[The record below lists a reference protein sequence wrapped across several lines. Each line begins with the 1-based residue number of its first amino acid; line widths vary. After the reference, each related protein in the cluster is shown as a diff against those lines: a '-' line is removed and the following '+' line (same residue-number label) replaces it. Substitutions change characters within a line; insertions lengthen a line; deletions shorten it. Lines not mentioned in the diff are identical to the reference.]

1 MVSEARPLPNPAFY
15 SLPFFLAFAL
25 SIVMV
30 TTDTN
35 LQTNFGTVTSG
46 YYFHWY
52 VVLGTA
58 VADIVGAVL
67 LLLVRSRTAFTVGV
81 IGSGL
86 LVAIFLGDVLAYSQ
100 VGFSSASAFA
110 NYLFGITY
118 YGGDVRYLYDLLLA
132 VYISFPSRS
141 RGPCPDPLRAGLT
154 SRPRKGEV
162 PPRAETGERPTAVW
176 CVRKFGRP
184 IAAFLRPASD
194 PQSAPPLLEGNDGIP
209 RAIGFGGGSQR

>member
-58 VADIVGAVL
+58 VADVVGAVL

-132 VYISFPSRS
+132 VYIATFLFGLVVLALTR
-141 RGPCPDPLRAGLT
+141 RAGLT

-162 PPRAETGERPTAVW
+162 PPAG
-176 CVRKFGRP
+176 
-184 IAAFLRPASD
+184 
-194 PQSAPPLLEGNDGIP
+194 
-209 RAIGFGGGSQR
+209 